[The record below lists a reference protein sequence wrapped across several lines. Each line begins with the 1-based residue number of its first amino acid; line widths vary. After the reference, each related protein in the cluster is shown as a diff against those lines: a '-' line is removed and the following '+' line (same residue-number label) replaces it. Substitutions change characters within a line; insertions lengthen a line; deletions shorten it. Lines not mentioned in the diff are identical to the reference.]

1 MKVNNFSDFLDNVN
15 FLSEFHDIYILAMSM
30 AVANESHVEIGVYS
44 RDSMPYKFSDAIF
57 KQVRQKIKEVYG
69 EEELNKMTS
78 DFKENNMEY
87 LKGISKEF
95 INRYF

>member
-15 FLSEFHDIYILAMSM
+15 FLSEFHDIYTLAMSM
-30 AVANESHVEIGVYS
+30 AVANESYVELGIYS
-44 RDSMPYKFSDAIF
+44 RDSILYKFNDAIF

-69 EEELNKMTS
+69 EEQLNKMTS